1 MPGALAAVGLAP
13 VRPAWLVLW
22 AARHARLAG
31 FTISATRQALCCL
44 GSRRL

>member
-31 FTISATRQALCCL
+31 FAIPPPARPCVAWV
-44 GSRRL
+44 RVV